1 MINEIINKLQDK
13 KIAIL
18 GFGIEGKSTYK
29 FIRKYLPDME
39 LTIIDAKDKR
49 NEEICSD
56 DSKLSFVFGEDHL
69 NDLNDYDLI
78 IKSPGISFKD
88 IDVSSF
94 KEKITSQLELLL
106 EVNRKN
112 IIGITGTKGKSTTTA
127 LIYEMLKD
135 QGKDAILAGN
145 IGIPALDEIEHY
157 NDKTIIVTEMSSHQL
172 EFIETSPHIAL
183 LLNLY
188 QDHLDHDGTLEHY
201 HNNKMNIFKYQ
212 TEDDICF
219 YSSDN
224 PYTIKKMSEY
234 DYKAK
239 KYDVSFD
246 DNKAGKYSVR
256 ISKPNVFLGD
266 KIIYTDGE
274 RNLIGDHYL
283 KDIMFVVALA
293 DVLGLDLD
301 KVKET
306 IKNFKPLE
314 YRLEN
319 MGIYDGINYYVDTIA
334 TIPEA
339 TMGAVRALPNI
350 DTLIVGGE
358 DRKTDYD
365 HFIEFLNNDPSTKNI
380 RNIICMYGTGEKI
393 YPKLNKEG
401 RNVWYTNELKEAVKL
416 AKENTAQNKTC
427 LLSPAASSKDYF
439 TDYREKGKY
448 FKCLVAN
455 QETDIREHQK

>member
-1 MINEIINKLQDK
+1 MINEIINKLQYK

-29 FIRKYLPDME
+29 FIRKYLPEIE
-39 LTIIDAKDKR
+39 LTIIDGKDKS
-49 NEEICSD
+49 NEEICVG
-56 DSKLSFVFGEDHL
+56 DSKLSFVSGADYL
-69 NDLNDYDLI
+69 NNLNDYDLI

-94 KEKITSQLELLL
+94 KEKITSQIELLL

-112 IIGITGTKGKSTTTA
+112 IIGITGTKGKSTTTS

-135 QGKDAILAGN
+135 QNKDVVLAGN
-145 IGIPALDEIEHY
+145 IGIPALDGIEDY
-157 NDKTIIVTEMSSHQL
+157 KDDTLIVVEMSSHQL

-201 HNNKMNIFKYQ
+201 HNNKMNIFRFQ

-224 PYTIKKMSEY
+224 PYTIKKLSEY

-246 DNKAGKYSVR
+246 DNKSTDCSVR
-256 ISKPNVFLGD
+256 ISKPNVYLGN
-266 KIIYTDGE
+266 KLIYTDGE

-293 DVLGLDLD
+293 DILGLDLD

-319 MGIYDGINYYVDTIA
+319 MGIIDGINYYVDTIA

-339 TMGAVRALPNI
+339 TMEAVKALPDI
-350 DTLIVGGE
+350 DTLIIGGE

-365 HFIEFLNNDPSTKNI
+365 HFIEFLNNNPASKNI
-380 RNIICMYGTGEKI
+380 RNIICMYGTGERI

-416 AKENTAQNKTC
+416 AKENTAQNKIC

-448 FKCLVAN
+448 FKCLVTN
-455 QETDIREHQK
+455 QETDIKEHEK

>member
-1 MINEIINKLQDK
+1 MINEIINKLQGK

-29 FIRKYLPDME
+29 FIRKYLPDMD
-39 LTIIDAKDKR
+39 LTIIDSKDKS
-49 NEEICSD
+49 NEEICSGD
-56 DSKLSFVFGEDHL
+56 LKLSFISGPNYLDNLEE
-69 NDLNDYDLI
+69 YDLI
-78 IKSPGISFKD
+78 FKTPGISLKD
-88 IDVSSF
+88 IDITNF
-94 KEKITSQLELLL
+94 KDKITSQLELLL
-106 EVNRKN
+106 ETNKKN
-112 IIGITGTKGKSTTTA
+112 IIGVTGTKGKSTTSS
-127 LIYEMLKD
+127 LIYEMLKE
-135 QGKDAILAGN
+135 QGKDVILVGN
-145 IGIPALDEIEHY
+145 IGLPIFDEIEKY
-157 NDKTIIVTEMSSHQL
+157 KEGTIIVVEMSSHQL

-183 LLNLY
+183 LLNLF

-224 PYTIKKMSEY
+224 LYTIKKMSEY

-239 KYDVSFD
+239 KYDISFD
-246 DNKAGKYSVR
+246 NNKSTDHSVR

-266 KIIYTDGE
+266 KLIYTDGE
-274 RNLIGDHYL
+274 RKLIGDHYL

-293 DVLGLDLD
+293 DILGLNLD

-339 TMGAVRALPNI
+339 TMEAVKALPDI
-350 DTLIVGGE
+350 DTLIIGGE

-365 HFIEFLNNDPSTKNI
+365 HFIEFLNSNPAAKDI
-380 RNIICMYGTGEKI
+380 RNIICMYGTGERI
-393 YPKLNKEG
+393 YPELNKDG

-416 AKENTAQNKTC
+416 AKENTAQNKIC

-455 QETDIREHQK
+455 QETDIIEHKK

>member
-1 MINEIINKLQDK
+1 MINEIINKLQNK

-29 FIRKYLPDME
+29 FIRKYLPDIE
-39 LTIIDAKDKR
+39 LTIIDGKDKS
-49 NEEICSD
+49 NEEICNG
-56 DSKLSFVFGEDHL
+56 DSKLSFVFGDDYL
-69 NDLNDYDLI
+69 NNLNDYDLI

-88 IDVSSF
+88 IDVSGF

-112 IIGITGTKGKSTTTA
+112 IIGITGTKGKSTTTS

-135 QGKDAILAGN
+135 QGKDVILAGN
-145 IGIPALDEIEHY
+145 IGIPALDEIENY
-157 NDKTIIVTEMSSHQL
+157 KDDTIIVTEMSSHQL

-201 HNNKMNIFKYQ
+201 HNNKMNIFRYQ
-212 TEDDICF
+212 TEDDICL

-239 KYDVSFD
+239 KYDISFD
-246 DNKAGKYSVR
+246 DNKSTDCSVR
-256 ISKPNVFLGD
+256 ISKPNVYLGD
-266 KIIYTDGE
+266 KLIYTDGE

-293 DVLGLDLD
+293 DILGLDLD
-301 KVKET
+301 KVKKT
-306 IKNFKPLE
+306 IENFEPLE

-319 MGIYDGINYYVDTIA
+319 MGIIDGINYYVDTIA

-339 TMGAVRALPNI
+339 TMEAVKALPDT
-350 DTLIVGGE
+350 DTLIIGGE

-365 HFIEFLNNDPSTKNI
+365 HFIEFLNNNPASKNI
-380 RNIICMYGTGEKI
+380 RNIICMYGTGERI
-393 YPKLNKEG
+393 YPELNKES

-416 AKENTAQNKTC
+416 TKENTAQNKIC

-439 TDYREKGKY
+439 ADYREKGKY
-448 FKCLVAN
+448 FKCLVTN
-455 QETDIREHQK
+455 QETDIKEHEK

>member
-1 MINEIINKLQDK
+1 MINEIINKLRDK

-18 GFGIEGKSTYK
+18 GYGVEGKSTYK
-29 FIRKYLPDME
+29 FIRRYLPEVE
-39 LTIIDAKDKR
+39 LTLIDKR
-49 NEEICSD
+49 DVSHDLTGSGDPNVTYKIGD
-56 DSKLSFVFGEDHL
+56 DYL
-69 NDLNDYDLI
+69 NNLDIYDLI
-78 IKSPGISFKD
+78 IKTPGISLKD
-88 IDVSSF
+88 IDITNIKS
-94 KEKITSQLELLL
+94 KITSQLELLL

-112 IIGITGTKGKSTTTA
+112 IIGITGTKGKSTTST
-127 LIYEMLKD
+127 LIYQMIKD
-135 QGKDAILAGN
+135 QGRDVILAGN
-145 IGIPALDEIEHY
+145 IGIPVLDEIEKY
-157 NDKTIIVTEMSSHQL
+157 TEDTTLVIEMSSHQL

-201 HNNKMNIFKYQ
+201 HNNKMNIFRYQ

-224 PYTIKKMSEY
+224 PYTMKKLSEY

-239 KYDVSFD
+239 KYDISFD
-246 DNKAGKYSVR
+246 NNNRSEQSVR

-293 DVLGLDLD
+293 DILGLDLD

-306 IKNFKPLE
+306 IKSFKPLE

-339 TMGAVRALPNI
+339 TIEAIKALPNI

-358 DRKTDYD
+358 DRNTDYD
-365 HFIEFLNNDPSTKNI
+365 QFIEFLNNNHSIK
-380 RNIICMYGTGEKI
+380 NIICMYGTGKRIISE
-393 YPKLNKEG
+393 LNKDG

-416 AKENTAQNKTC
+416 AKENTTKNKIC

-439 TDYREKGKY
+439 TDYREKGLY
-448 FKCLVAN
+448 FKCLVTN
-455 QETDIREHQK
+455 QETNIKEHEKL

>member
-29 FIRKYLPDME
+29 FIRKYLPEIE
-39 LTIIDAKDKR
+39 LTIIDGKDKS
-49 NEEICSD
+49 NEEICVG
-56 DSKLSFVFGEDHL
+56 DSKLSFVSGADYL
-69 NDLNDYDLI
+69 NNLNDYDLI

-94 KEKITSQLELLL
+94 KEKITSQIELLL

-112 IIGITGTKGKSTTTA
+112 IIGITGTKGKSTTTS

-135 QGKDAILAGN
+135 QNKDVVLAGN
-145 IGIPALDEIEHY
+145 IGIPALDGIEDY
-157 NDKTIIVTEMSSHQL
+157 KDDTLIVVEMSSHQL

-201 HNNKMNIFKYQ
+201 HNNKMNIFRFQ

-224 PYTIKKMSEY
+224 PYTIKKLSEY

-246 DNKAGKYSVR
+246 DNKSTDCSVR
-256 ISKPNVFLGD
+256 ISKPNVYLGN
-266 KIIYTDGE
+266 KLIYTDGE

-293 DVLGLDLD
+293 DILGLDLD

-319 MGIYDGINYYVDTIA
+319 MGIIDGINYYVDTIA

-339 TMGAVRALPNI
+339 TMEAVKALPDI
-350 DTLIVGGE
+350 DTLIIGGE

-365 HFIEFLNNDPSTKNI
+365 HFIEFLNNNPASKNI
-380 RNIICMYGTGEKI
+380 RNIICMYGTGERI

-416 AKENTAQNKTC
+416 AKENTAQNKIC

-448 FKCLVAN
+448 FKCLVTN
-455 QETDIREHQK
+455 QETDIKEHEK

>member
-29 FIRKYLPDME
+29 FIRKYLPEIE
-39 LTIIDAKDKR
+39 LTIIDGKDKS
-49 NEEICSD
+49 NEGICAG
-56 DSKLSFVFGEDHL
+56 DSKLSFVSGADYL
-69 NDLNDYDLI
+69 NNLNDYDLI

-94 KEKITSQLELLL
+94 KEKITSQIELLL

-112 IIGITGTKGKSTTTA
+112 IIGITGTKGKSTTTS

-135 QGKDAILAGN
+135 QNKDVVLAGN
-145 IGIPALDEIEHY
+145 IGIPALDGIEDY
-157 NDKTIIVTEMSSHQL
+157 KDDTLIVVEMSSHQL

-201 HNNKMNIFKYQ
+201 HNNKMNIFRFQ
-212 TEDDICF
+212 TEDDICL

-224 PYTIKKMSEY
+224 PYTIKKLSEY

-246 DNKAGKYSVR
+246 DNKSTDCSVR
-256 ISKPNVFLGD
+256 ISKPNVYLGN
-266 KIIYTDGE
+266 KLIYTDGE

-293 DVLGLDLD
+293 DILGLDLD

-319 MGIYDGINYYVDTIA
+319 MGIIDGINYYVDTIA

-339 TMGAVRALPNI
+339 TMEAVKALPDI
-350 DTLIVGGE
+350 DTLIIGGE

-365 HFIEFLNNDPSTKNI
+365 HFIEFLNNNPASKNI
-380 RNIICMYGTGEKI
+380 RNIICMYGTGERI

-416 AKENTAQNKTC
+416 AKENTAQNKIC

-448 FKCLVAN
+448 FKCLVTN
-455 QETDIREHQK
+455 QETDIKEHEK